1 MESDKLPYPEYYVAQ
16 QPGLNLP
23 CVKDGRTGSFSNSNF
38 DHGPWTM
45 LNQLFVV
52 CFFFLSFTAA
62 ATTSIPVTDP
72 SPIAI
77 APRVALVVGNTRY
90 HSNPL
95 RTSSADANAVAGLL
109 RDRGFDVIQIENA
122 SLETLEQALL
132 ELNAR
137 LGETGTGLFY
147 FAGHGL
153 QTAKS
158 MLVLP
163 VDTDSTS
170 LDTMQRTALSVD
182 RIISQ
187 MSLRRPGQ
195 PNLLII
201 DSCLNNPYRLSA
213 QTRPEVGHLPE
224 LPAETL
230 IAFATAPGTV
240 AYEGMEQQGIYAQ
253 ALMNALGKRG
263 LDAGTI
269 FDDVQ
274 QTVRVRTRNQQ
285 VPWVLSSLDSP
296 LMLSPDSVQTRE
308 EFSASHPGVL
318 SLAQLT
324 AMPTRGILPKDGDA
338 QYELEFWQSIKDST
352 DAADY
357 EAYLEAY
364 PDGKFAPLAKSRA
377 QRYKKS
383 TPEPARQPAYVV
395 NELDDQYE
403 VIRNAN
409 IRQTP
414 SSKSRRLAE
423 LQRGSSVHV
432 TGQLADKQW
441 YQVRFAGMTGYIYA
455 ELLRKP
461 VAKPA
466 PKAKPAPEPK
476 PKPIARPTPQPVKV
490 LPVRPGKVE
499 EIQDCPSCPVMLA
512 LPAGN
517 FTMGASRGDRSEKP
531 AHKVSINKPFAIG
544 KYEVTVAQWNECHTA
559 GACSYKSDFND
570 PQDNSPIRDISW
582 SDAQEYAKWLS
593 RVTKKPYRLPTEA
606 EWEYAA
612 RGGTDTTYWW
622 GNEVGV
628 SQADCKNC
636 GGQWNNKSPAA
647 VDAFPANPFGLY
659 GTSGGVWEWVADC
672 WHKTYK
678 GAPKDGTA
686 WSGNDCRENVIR
698 GGAWRNDSSYI
709 HSASRFKYDTH
720 VRYLLNGFRIARTLP

>member
-1 MESDKLPYPEYYVAQ
+1 
-16 QPGLNLP
+16 
-23 CVKDGRTGSFSNSNF
+23 
-38 DHGPWTM
+38 M
-45 LNQLFVV
+45 LNRLFVV

-62 ATTSIPVTDP
+62 STASIPVTDTP
-72 SPIAI
+72 PIAI
-77 APRVALVVGNTRY
+77 TPRVALVVGNTRY
-90 HSNPL
+90 HRNPL

-109 RDRGFDVIQIENA
+109 RDRGFEVIQIENA
-122 SLETLEQALL
+122 SLEMLEQALL
-132 ELNAR
+132 EFNAR
-137 LGETGTGLFY
+137 LGESGTGLFY

-158 MLVLP
+158 VLLLP

-170 LDTMQRTALSVD
+170 LDTMQRTALGID
-182 RIISQ
+182 RIIRQ
-187 MSLRRPGQ
+187 MSLGRPGQ

-201 DSCLNNPYRLSA
+201 DSCLNNPYHLPA

-230 IAFATAPGTV
+230 IAFATAPGAV
-240 AYEGMEQQGIYAQ
+240 AYEGVEQQGIYAQ
-253 ALMNALGKRG
+253 ALMNALGKPG

-274 QTVRVRTRNQQ
+274 HTVRVRTRNQQ

-296 LMLSPDSVQTRE
+296 LMLSPDSVQARE
-308 EFSASHPGVL
+308 EFATSHPGLL
-318 SLAQLT
+318 SLAQLK

-377 QRYKKS
+377 KRYKKS

-559 GACSYKSDFND
+559 GACSYKPDFND

-582 SDAQEYAKWLS
+582 SDAQEYTKWLS
-593 RVTKKPYRLPTEA
+593 TVTQKPYRLPTEA

-622 GNEVGV
+622 GNEVGA

-636 GGQWNNKSPAA
+636 GGKWNNKSPAA
-647 VDAFPANPFGLY
+647 VDAFPANPFGLH

-686 WSGNDCRENVIR
+686 WSRNDCRENVIR
-698 GGAWRNDSSYI
+698 GGAWRNDANYI

>member
-1 MESDKLPYPEYYVAQ
+1 
-16 QPGLNLP
+16 
-23 CVKDGRTGSFSNSNF
+23 
-38 DHGPWTM
+38 M
-45 LNQLFVV
+45 LTQLFVV

-62 ATTSIPVTDP
+62 ATASIPVTDT
-72 SPIAI
+72 SPVTI

-95 RTSSADANAVAGLL
+95 RTSSADANAIAGLL
-109 RDRGFDVIQIENA
+109 RDRGFDVMQLENA
-122 SLETLEQALL
+122 SFEILEQALL

-153 QTAKS
+153 QTAES
-158 MLVLP
+158 VLLLP

-182 RIISQ
+182 RIIRQ
-187 MSLRRPGQ
+187 MSLGRPGQ

-201 DSCLNNPYRLSA
+201 DSCLNDPYHLSA
-213 QTRPEVGHLPE
+213 RTRPGVGHLPE

-230 IAFATAPGTV
+230 IAFATAPGAV
-240 AYEGMEQQGIYAQ
+240 AYEGMEKQGIYAQ
-253 ALMNALGKRG
+253 ALMNALGKPG
-263 LDAGTI
+263 LDASTV

-274 QTVRVRTRNQQ
+274 HTVRVRTRNQQ

-296 LMLSPDSVQTRE
+296 LMLSPDSVQARE
-308 EFSASHPGVL
+308 AFTASHHPGVL

-338 QYELEFWQSIKDST
+338 QYELEFWQSIKNST

-383 TPEPARQPAYVV
+383 TPEPARQPAFVV

-423 LQRGSSVHV
+423 LQSGSSVHV

-476 PKPIARPTPQPVKV
+476 PKPIARPTPQQVKV
-490 LPVRPGKVE
+490 LPVRPGKIE

-559 GACSYKSDFND
+559 GACSYKPDFD
-570 PQDNSPIRDISW
+570 PQENSPIRDISW
-582 SDAQEYAKWLS
+582 SDAREYTRWLS
-593 RVTKKPYRLPTEA
+593 TVTQKSYRLPTEA

-622 GNEVGV
+622 GNEVGAG
-628 SQADCKNC
+628 QADCKNC
-636 GGQWNNKSPAA
+636 GGKWDNKSPAA

-686 WSGNDCRENVIR
+686 WSRNDCRENVIR
-698 GGAWRNDSSYI
+698 GGAWRNDASYI

-720 VRYLLNGFRIARTLP
+720 VRYLLNGFRVARTLP

>member
-1 MESDKLPYPEYYVAQ
+1 
-16 QPGLNLP
+16 
-23 CVKDGRTGSFSNSNF
+23 
-38 DHGPWTM
+38 M
-45 LNQLFVV
+45 LNRLFVV

-62 ATTSIPVTDP
+62 STASIPVTDTP
-72 SPIAI
+72 PIAI
-77 APRVALVVGNTRY
+77 TPRVALVVGNTRY
-90 HSNPL
+90 HRNPL

-109 RDRGFDVIQIENA
+109 RDRGFEVIQIENA
-122 SLETLEQALL
+122 SLEMLEQALL
-132 ELNAR
+132 EFNAR
-137 LGETGTGLFY
+137 LGESGTGLFY

-158 MLVLP
+158 VLLLP

-170 LDTMQRTALSVD
+170 LDTMQRTALGID
-182 RIISQ
+182 RIIRQ
-187 MSLRRPGQ
+187 MSLGRPGQ

-201 DSCLNNPYRLSA
+201 DSCLNNPYHLPA

-230 IAFATAPGTV
+230 IAFATAPGAV
-240 AYEGMEQQGIYAQ
+240 AYEGVEQQGIYAQ
-253 ALMNALGKRG
+253 ALMNALGKPG

-274 QTVRVRTRNQQ
+274 HTVRVRTRNQQ

-296 LMLSPDSVQTRE
+296 LMLSPDSVQARE
-308 EFSASHPGVL
+308 EFATSHPGLL
-318 SLAQLT
+318 SLAQLK

-559 GACSYKSDFND
+559 GACSYKPDFND

-582 SDAQEYAKWLS
+582 SDAQEYTKWLS
-593 RVTKKPYRLPTEA
+593 TVTQKPYRLPTEA

-622 GNEVGV
+622 GNEVGA

-636 GGQWNNKSPAA
+636 GGKWNNKSPAA
-647 VDAFPANPFGLY
+647 VDAFPANPFGLH

-686 WSGNDCRENVIR
+686 WSRNDCRENVIR
-698 GGAWRNDSSYI
+698 GGAWRNDANYI

>member
-1 MESDKLPYPEYYVAQ
+1 
-16 QPGLNLP
+16 
-23 CVKDGRTGSFSNSNF
+23 
-38 DHGPWTM
+38 M
-45 LNQLFVV
+45 LNRLFVV
-52 CFFFLSFTAA
+52 CFFFFSFTAA
-62 ATTSIPVTDP
+62 ATASIPVTDT
-72 SPIAI
+72 SPRTI

-95 RTSSADANAVAGLL
+95 RTSSADANAIAGLL

-122 SLETLEQALL
+122 SFEILEQALL

-153 QTAKS
+153 QTAES
-158 MLVLP
+158 VLLLP

-182 RIISQ
+182 RIIRQ
-187 MSLRRPGQ
+187 MSLGRPGQ

-201 DSCLNNPYRLSA
+201 DSCLNNPYQLSA
-213 QTRPEVGHLPE
+213 RTRPGVGHLPE

-230 IAFATAPGTV
+230 IAFATAPGAV

-253 ALMNALGKRG
+253 ALMNALGKPG
-263 LDAGTI
+263 LDASTV

-274 QTVRVRTRNQQ
+274 HTVRVRTRNQQ

-296 LMLSPDSVQTRE
+296 LLLSPDSVQARE
-308 EFSASHPGVL
+308 AFTTSHHPGVL

-338 QYELEFWQSIKDST
+338 QYELEFWQSIKNST

-383 TPEPARQPAYVV
+383 TPEPDRQPAFVV

-409 IRQTP
+409 MRQTP

-423 LQRGSSVHV
+423 LQSGSSVHV

-490 LPVRPGKVE
+490 LPVRPGKIE
-499 EIQDCPSCPVMLA
+499 EIRDCPSCPVMLA

-559 GACSYKSDFND
+559 GACSYKPDFD
-570 PQDNSPIRDISW
+570 PQENSPIRDISW
-582 SDAQEYAKWLS
+582 SDAREYTKWLS
-593 RVTKKPYRLPTEA
+593 TVTQKPYRLPTEA

-622 GNEVGV
+622 GNEVGTG
-628 SQADCKNC
+628 QADCKNC
-636 GGQWNNKSPAA
+636 GGKWNKKSPAA

-686 WSGNDCRENVIR
+686 WSRNDCRENVIR
-698 GGAWRNDSSYI
+698 GGAWRNDASYI

-720 VRYLLNGFRIARTLP
+720 VRYLLNGFRVARTLP